1 MEVLRRGEALT
12 DQARAD
18 DDAVALDERAVRPGR
33 EPELRDAGDR
43 ERVDD
48 PEEDGEGH
56 EGEEG
61 GEELAP
67 HQTSPVAPT
76 TRSISL
82 IPMKGAITPP
92 TP

>member
-1 MEVLRRGEALT
+1 MKLWPIRLEPTTTPSRSTSEPF
-12 DQARAD
+12 
-18 DDAVALDERAVRPGR
+18 ALDG

-48 PEEDGEGH
+48 AEDDREGH
-56 EGEEG
+56 EGEQG
-61 GEELAP
+61 GEELAT

-92 TP
+92 AP